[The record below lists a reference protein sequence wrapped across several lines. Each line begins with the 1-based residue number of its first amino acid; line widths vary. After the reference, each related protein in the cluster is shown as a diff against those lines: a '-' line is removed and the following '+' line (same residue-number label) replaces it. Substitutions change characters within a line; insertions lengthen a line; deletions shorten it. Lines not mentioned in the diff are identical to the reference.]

1 MLRMLKK
8 YLLNCFLCCF
18 CLFVSAQ
25 GLTCYSIEEA
35 LQNKDSVTNLI
46 LKKQKLQ
53 KFPLEI
59 LNFKNLERLDI
70 SRNYIKELP
79 TEISQLKRLH
89 YLNAA
94 QNLLS
99 SLPAEMSS
107 MVLDTLILWDNSIRE
122 FDESFKNLNLKYLDL
137 RAIQM
142 TRSEQKRIKQIFPNT
157 RIRKDH
163 PCNCGSRK

>member
-1 MLRMLKK
+1 MLRRLKR
-8 YLLNCFLCCF
+8 YFVNCFVCCF
-18 CLFVSAQ
+18 CCFVSAQ
-25 GLTCYSIEEA
+25 GLTCHSIEEA
-35 LQNKDSVTNLI
+35 LQNKDSVTSLI

-59 LNFKNLERLDI
+59 LELKNLERLDI
-70 SRNYIKELP
+70 SRNYIKEIP
-79 TEISQLKRLH
+79 EEITRLKRLH

-99 SLPAEMSS
+99 SLPSKMSS
-107 MVLDTLILWDNSIRE
+107 MPLDTLILWDNSIRE

-142 TRSEQKRIKQIFPNT
+142 TRSEQKRIKQLFPNT